1 MDQFPLLPSGSKAN
15 TSTPLYLTLD
25 NTTSGASTS
34 PVPEPA
40 PAPPEPS
47 RQSNHDRGTDTV
59 KAKIMSHPLYP
70 ALLTAFIECQ
80 KVGAPPEIVGRL
92 SALAG
97 DLDSDPGDRRQD
109 PVPDPELDEFME
121 TYCDVLVRYKQEL
134 TRPVQEADQFFR
146 AMEAQMES
154 FTLACMASPAT
165 VTKVR
170 GTYSVM
176 QEKDEQEIGDVGG
189 LPEITSHCAE
199 DKELKSHLLNKYSG
213 YLSSLW
219 RDLSK
224 KKKKG
229 KLPRDARQKLLHWW
243 QLHYRWP
250 YPSELMACMPRQEL
264 EKAALAESTGLDAK
278 QINNWFINQRKR
290 HWKPTPPAMEYMS
303 QQQHPYGGPSSSSSA
318 PFRTTDG
325 HYFAGG
331 SAYPRGP

>member
-34 PVPEPA
+34 PVPEPEPA

-47 RQSNHDRGTDTV
+47 RHSYHDRGTDTV

-92 SALAG
+92 TALAG

-134 TRPVQEADQFFR
+134 TRPIQEADEFFR

-154 FTLACMASPAT
+154 FTLDDHSYE
-165 VTKVR
+165 
-170 GTYSVM
+170 GGGSS
-176 QEKDEQEIGDVGG
+176 EDEQETGDVDG

-250 YPSELMACMPRQEL
+250 YPSEL
-264 EKAALAESTGLDAK
+264 EKAALAQSTGLDVK

-303 QQQHPYGGPSSSSSA
+303 LQQHHHHYGGASSSSPA

>member
-15 TSTPLYLTLD
+15 TSTPLYLALD

-47 RQSNHDRGTDTV
+47 GHSNHDRGTDTV

-70 ALLTAFIECQ
+70 ALLTSFIECQ

-92 SALAG
+92 SALAA

-134 TRPVQEADQFFR
+134 ARPVQEADQFFR

-154 FTLACMASPAT
+154 FTLDDQSYE
-165 VTKVR
+165 
-170 GTYSVM
+170 GGGSS
-176 QEKDEQEIGDVGG
+176 EDEQETGDVGG

-219 RDLSK
+219 KDLSK

-250 YPSELMACMPRQEL
+250 YPSEL

-290 HWKPTPPAMEYMS
+290 HWKPTPPAMEYMP
-303 QQQHPYGGPSSSSSA
+303 QQQNHHHPYGGASSSSPA
-318 PFRTTDG
+318 PFRTTEG

-331 SAYPRGP
+331 SVYPRGP

>member
-80 KVGAPPEIVGRL
+80 K
-92 SALAG
+92 
-97 DLDSDPGDRRQD
+97 
-109 PVPDPELDEFME
+109 E

-154 FTLACMASPAT
+154 FTLDDHSY
-165 VTKVR
+165 VE
-170 GTYSVM
+170 GGGSS
-176 QEKDEQEIGDVGG
+176 EDEQEIGDVGG

-250 YPSELMACMPRQEL
+250 YPSEL

-318 PFRTTDG
+318 PFLTTDG

>member
-154 FTLACMASPAT
+154 FTLADDHSY
-165 VTKVR
+165 VE
-170 GTYSVM
+170 GGGSS
-176 QEKDEQEIGDVGG
+176 EDEQEIGDVGG

-250 YPSELMACMPRQEL
+250 YPSEL

-318 PFRTTDG
+318 PFLTTDG

>member
-1 MDQFPLLPSGSKAN
+1 MEQLPLLPCGSKPN

-25 NTTSGASTS
+25 TTTSTSNST
-34 PVPEPA
+34 PA
-40 PAPPEPS
+40 LPPPPPEPS
-47 RQSNHDRGTDTV
+47 RHSDHDRGSDTV

-70 ALLTAFIECQ
+70 ALLRSFIECQ
-80 KVGAPPEIVGRL
+80 KVGAPPETVGRL
-92 SALAG
+92 CALA
-97 DLDSDPGDRRQD
+97 DEIELDSGSQRQE
-109 PVPDPELDEFME
+109 PSDPELDEFMA

-134 TRPVQEADQFFR
+134 RRPIQEADQFFR
-146 AMEAQMES
+146 DMEVQMGS
-154 FTLACMASPAT
+154 FTLRDDNSFE
-165 VTKVR
+165 
-170 GTYSVM
+170 GGGSS
-176 QEKDEQEIGDVGG
+176 EDEQEAADVGG

-219 RDLSK
+219 KDLSK

-250 YPSELMACMPRQEL
+250 YPSEL
-264 EKAALAESTGLDAK
+264 EKAALVESTGLDGK

-290 HWKPTPPAMEYMS
+290 HWKPTPPAMEFRTS
-303 QQQHPYGGPSSSSSA
+303 QPHYYGASSSSSA
-318 PFRTTDG
+318 AFRTED

-331 SAYPRGP
+331 SAFPPRGP

>member
-34 PVPEPA
+34 PVPEPEPA

-47 RQSNHDRGTDTV
+47 RHSYHDRGTDTV

-80 KVGAPPEIVGRL
+80 K
-92 SALAG
+92 
-97 DLDSDPGDRRQD
+97 
-109 PVPDPELDEFME
+109 E

-134 TRPVQEADQFFR
+134 TRPIQEADEFFR

-154 FTLACMASPAT
+154 FTLDDHSYE
-165 VTKVR
+165 
-170 GTYSVM
+170 GGGSS
-176 QEKDEQEIGDVGG
+176 EDEQETGDVDG

-250 YPSELMACMPRQEL
+250 YPSEL
-264 EKAALAESTGLDAK
+264 EKAALAQSTGLDVK

-303 QQQHPYGGPSSSSSA
+303 LQQHHHHYGGASSSSPA

>member
-47 RQSNHDRGTDTV
+47 THSNHDRGTDTV

-97 DLDSDPGDRRQD
+97 DLHSDPGDRRQD

-134 TRPVQEADQFFR
+134 TRPIQEADQFFR

-154 FTLACMASPAT
+154 FTLDDQSYE
-165 VTKVR
+165 
-170 GTYSVM
+170 GGGSS
-176 QEKDEQEIGDVGG
+176 EDEQEAGDVGG

-250 YPSELMACMPRQEL
+250 YPSEL
-264 EKAALAESTGLDAK
+264 EKAALAESTRLDAK

-303 QQQHPYGGPSSSSSA
+303 QQQHPHPYGGASSSSSA

>member
-25 NTTSGASTS
+25 NTTSGPSTS
-34 PVPEPA
+34 PVPEPEPEPA

-47 RQSNHDRGTDTV
+47 RHSYHDRGTDTV

-97 DLDSDPGDRRQD
+97 NLDSDPGDRHQD

-134 TRPVQEADQFFR
+134 TRPIQEADQFFR

-154 FTLACMASPAT
+154 FTLADDHSYE
-165 VTKVR
+165 
-170 GTYSVM
+170 GGGSS
-176 QEKDEQEIGDVGG
+176 EDEQEAGDVGG

-250 YPSELMACMPRQEL
+250 YPSEL
-264 EKAALAESTGLDAK
+264 EKAALAQSTGLDAK

-290 HWKPTPPAMEYMS
+290 HWKPTPPAMEYMP
-303 QQQHPYGGPSSSSSA
+303 QHHHHHPYGGASSSSPA

>member
-1 MDQFPLLPSGSKAN
+1 MRS
-15 TSTPLYLTLD
+15 
-25 NTTSGASTS
+25 
-34 PVPEPA
+34 
-40 PAPPEPS
+40 
-47 RQSNHDRGTDTV
+47 
-59 KAKIMSHPLYP
+59 
-70 ALLTAFIECQ
+70 FIDCQ
-80 KVGAPPEIVGRL
+80 KVGAPPEVVGRL
-92 SALAG
+92 SALTG
-97 DLDSDPGDRRQD
+97 EIESESGYRRQELS
-109 PVPDPELDEFME
+109 DPELDEFME

-134 TRPVQEADQFFR
+134 TRPIQEADQFFR
-146 AMEAQMES
+146 AMEAQMGS
-154 FTLACMASPAT
+154 FTLLDDNSFE
-165 VTKVR
+165 
-170 GTYSVM
+170 GDGSS
-176 QEKDEQEIGDVGG
+176 EDEQEAADVGG

-250 YPSELMACMPRQEL
+250 YPSEL
-264 EKAALAESTGLDAK
+264 EKAALADSTGLDGK

-290 HWKPTPPAMEYMS
+290 HWKPTPPAMEYRAA
-303 QQQHPYGGPSSSSSA
+303 QPPYGASSSSSTA
-318 PFRTTDG
+318 FGSTEG

>member
-25 NTTSGASTS
+25 NTTSGPSTS
-34 PVPEPA
+34 PVPEPEPEPA

-47 RQSNHDRGTDTV
+47 RHSYHDRGTDTV

-80 KVGAPPEIVGRL
+80 K
-92 SALAG
+92 
-97 DLDSDPGDRRQD
+97 
-109 PVPDPELDEFME
+109 E

-134 TRPVQEADQFFR
+134 TRPIQEADQFFR

-154 FTLACMASPAT
+154 FTLDDHSYE
-165 VTKVR
+165 
-170 GTYSVM
+170 GGGSS
-176 QEKDEQEIGDVGG
+176 EDEQEAGDVGG

-250 YPSELMACMPRQEL
+250 YPSEL
-264 EKAALAESTGLDAK
+264 EKAALAQSTGLDAK

-290 HWKPTPPAMEYMS
+290 HWKPTPPAMEYMP
-303 QQQHPYGGPSSSSSA
+303 QHHHHHPYGGASSSSPA